1 MGEPPL
7 TTFTTGLGEDGEELV
22 ILPPDHF
29 DRIWALAS
37 RIIMPGPLGAAVAA
51 LRAVQQDTALT
62 PAYGAQVAVE
72 GLELATLHI
81 IRNESPAVVTA
92 FAAKLSELIWTVRP

>member
-7 TTFTTGLGEDGEELV
+7 TTFTSGLGEDDDELV
-22 ILPPDHF
+22 ILPADHF

-37 RIIMPGPLGAAVAA
+37 RIIMPGPVGAAVAA
-51 LRAVQQDTALT
+51 LRGVQQDPALT

-81 IRNESPAVVTA
+81 IRNESTAVVAA
-92 FAAKLSELIWTVRP
+92 FAAKLPELIRTVRG